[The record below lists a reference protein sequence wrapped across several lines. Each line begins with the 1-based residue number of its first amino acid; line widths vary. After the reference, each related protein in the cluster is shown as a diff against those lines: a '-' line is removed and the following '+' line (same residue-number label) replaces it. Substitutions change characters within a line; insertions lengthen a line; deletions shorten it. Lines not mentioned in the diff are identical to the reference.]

1 MILSVA
7 LCTCN
12 GERFLREQLNSIL
25 DQILPVDEI
34 VICDDASS
42 DGTQD
47 ILSNYQQKYPD
58 IIKLHFNE
66 RSIGTIK
73 NFEKA
78 ISLTN
83 GQLIFLSDHD
93 DIWSKNKISVMTSFF
108 NKHEDCKLLFTN
120 ALLID
125 EKSNSLDTTLWDKWG
140 FQKPK
145 RQSWKN
151 NYNAFND
158 LLNNDNKI
166 TGATVCFHKSLK
178 KYVIPIEV
186 PLGYWHDAWLG
197 LHASAQK
204 GLFFIDRNLIEYRIH
219 QGQQIG
225 ISKNVPKVTTV
236 KGNGNYLDKADF
248 YSMICQL
255 YPAHMDSTIQSSQKK
270 RSIWKRFSLWIFNKI
285 K

>member
-12 GERFLREQLNSIL
+12 GEMFLREQLNSIL
-25 DQILPVDEI
+25 DQTLPVDEI

-42 DGTQD
+42 DNTQG
-47 ILSNYQQKYPD
+47 LLASYQQKYPY

-66 RSIGTIK
+66 RSLGTIK

-83 GQLIFLSDHD
+83 GQLIFLSDQD
-93 DIWSKNKISVMTSFF
+93 DIWSKNKVSVMSSFF

-120 ALLID
+120 GLLID
-125 EKSNSLDTTLWDKWG
+125 EKSNSLNTTLWDKWG

-151 NYNAFND
+151 NNNAFND

-166 TGATVCFHKSLK
+166 TGATICFHKSLK
-178 KYVIPIEV
+178 KYVLPIEV

-204 GLFFIDRNLIEYRIH
+204 GLYFFDKNLIKYRIH

-225 ISKNVPKVTTV
+225 ISKDVPKATTE
-236 KGNGNYLDKADF
+236 KGNRNYIDKADF
-248 YSMICQL
+248 YSIVREF
-255 YPAHMDSTIQSSQKK
+255 YPVQMESRIQSLQKK
-270 RSIWKRFSLWIFNKI
+270 RFSWKKFNLWILNKI